1 MTQTEIKTPL
11 AGRTLAIIL
20 GMHRSGT
27 SALTACLHAMGVW
40 AGREEELLG
49 ATAENARGY
58 WELRGLVEFNEALL
72 TALGTTW
79 DAPVLP
85 SVAVLDSKSLVQF
98 AQRAQALLQEAFGDA
113 PALVMK
119 DPRMCRLLDFWI
131 PQFEQAGLQVRYVLA
146 LRDPQEVAASI
157 HRRDKLPLS
166 MARWLWA
173 DHMAGACV
181 QTEGRE
187 RLVVSYARLLA
198 DPQQELTR
206 LATFLGLPPNRVS
219 ANALSQIDPA
229 LRHHL
234 SDSTLGLAQAH
245 AGDEPRDDGKALQDI
260 DQRLYEAL
268 LPLAA
273 QSTPSQGGVSENW
286 LAPCD
291 AVRQLR
297 AGPHHTALDVLPRGG
312 IPAVKT
318 AVVLHLFYPEQWPQF
333 LALWERVWPDVDLFV
348 TVSGPEAG
356 RAKALVQCSAPKAR
370 VFEVPNRGRDVAAF
384 LRVLPVL
391 LQEGYVCACKL
402 HTKRSDYAD
411 SDGLG
416 WRLDLWQGLLCGG
429 EETER
434 LRALFAANS
443 AIGLLGLN
451 DYWVSVQNYRDSH
464 HERVRELAQRLMP
477 EQREDDWHFF
487 AGTMFW
493 FRPQALSPLLELG
506 LDIEAFEPE
515 HGQRE
520 GTLAHAIERVVALAA
535 RAGGHM
541 VSLFT
546 PGRPPKH
553 LPVAFARNTTEQL
566 FDELRQIRD
575 RLSATES
582 ALKEAQNLA
591 LERMEEVKR
600 TELALAKAQ
609 KLALERMEEVKRTEL
624 ALAKAQKLALDRME
638 EVQTLDA
645 ALSQTQKLALE
656 RQQII
661 EAFQQ
666 SLPGRA
672 YQLLR
677 RTKQ

>member
-1 MTQTEIKTPL
+1 
-11 AGRTLAIIL
+11 
-20 GMHRSGT
+20 
-27 SALTACLHAMGVW
+27 
-40 AGREEELLG
+40 
-49 ATAENARGY
+49 
-58 WELRGLVEFNEALL
+58 
-72 TALGTTW
+72 
-79 DAPVLP
+79 
-85 SVAVLDSKSLVQF
+85 
-98 AQRAQALLQEAFGDA
+98 
-113 PALVMK
+113 
-119 DPRMCRLLDFWI
+119 
-131 PQFEQAGLQVRYVLA
+131 
-146 LRDPQEVAASI
+146 
-157 HRRDKLPLS
+157 
-166 MARWLWA
+166 
-173 DHMAGACV
+173 
-181 QTEGRE
+181 
-187 RLVVSYARLLA
+187 
-198 DPQQELTR
+198 
-206 LATFLGLPPNRVS
+206 
-219 ANALSQIDPA
+219 
-229 LRHHL
+229 
-234 SDSTLGLAQAH
+234 
-245 AGDEPRDDGKALQDI
+245 
-260 DQRLYEAL
+260 
-268 LPLAA
+268 
-273 QSTPSQGGVSENW
+273 
-286 LAPCD
+286 
-291 AVRQLR
+291 
-297 AGPHHTALDVLPRGG
+297 
-312 IPAVKT
+312 VKT

-546 PGRPPKH
+546 PGRPPMH

-582 ALKEAQNLA
+582 AL
-591 LERMEEVKR
+591 
-600 TELALAKAQ
+600 TEAQ
-609 KLALERMEEVKRTEL
+609 KLAL
-624 ALAKAQKLALDRME
+624 ARME
-638 EVQTLDA
+638 EVQILDA

>member
-1 MTQTEIKTPL
+1 MDAPHEAGEGSLGAFEQQRALLVLLGVCPAEIEVIADALYAMCAERASEQSSLALTHAADQVSAINDALIAALDCGGGVPVPRPL
-11 AGRTLAIIL
+11 ASLGGARLA
-20 GMHRSGT
+20 
-27 SALTACLHAMGVW
+27 
-40 AGREEELLG
+40 
-49 ATAENARGY
+49 
-58 WELRGLVEFNEALL
+58 EF
-72 TALGTTW
+72 
-79 DAPVLP
+79 
-85 SVAVLDSKSLVQF
+85 SS
-98 AQRAQALLQEAFGDA
+98 RAQALLSSASRQSAV
-113 PALVMK
+113 LVLK
-119 DPRMCRLLDFWI
+119 DPRLCRLLDFWI

-181 QTEGRE
+181 QTAGRE

-234 SDSTLGLAQAH
+234 SDSPLGLAQAH

-434 LRALFAANS
+434 LRALFAANP

-451 DYWVSVQNYRDSH
+451 DYWVSVQDYRDSH
-464 HERVRELAQRLMP
+464 HARVRALAQRLMP
-477 EQREDDWHFF
+477 EQGEDDWHFF

-506 LDIEAFEPE
+506 LEIEAFEPE
-515 HGQRE
+515 HDQRE

-546 PGRPPKH
+546 PGRPPMH

-566 FDELRQIRD
+566 FDELRQMRD

-582 ALKEAQNLA
+582 AL
-591 LERMEEVKR
+591 
-600 TELALAKAQ
+600 TEAQ
-609 KLALERMEEVKRTEL
+609 KLAL
-624 ALAKAQKLALDRME
+624 ARME

-677 RTKQ
+677 RAKQ